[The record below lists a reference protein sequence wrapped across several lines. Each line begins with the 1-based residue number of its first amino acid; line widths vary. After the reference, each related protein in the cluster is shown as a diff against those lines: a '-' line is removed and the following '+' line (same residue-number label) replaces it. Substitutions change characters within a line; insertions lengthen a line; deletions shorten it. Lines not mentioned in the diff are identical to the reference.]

1 MPDLDLIENVTQL
14 SPPAL
19 LAVALYGLGFV
30 LKKSP
35 MPDWLIPFVLPC
47 VGAVLFPFIADTAS
61 VSYTVKSPAACAGL
75 SGYEIP
81 MPDGTVFDLADWYIK
96 STAASQTLIVAYLP
110 A

>member
-61 VSYTVKSPAACAGL
+61 VSYTVKSPAAWSAIVGFVI
-75 SGYEIP
+75 GMGATGINEAVKQF
-81 MPDGTVFDLADWYIK
+81 TNRK
-96 STAASQTLIVAYLP
+96 SEP
-110 A
+110 

>member
-47 VGAVLFPFIADTAS
+47 VGAIVFPFIAD
-61 VSYTVKSPAACAGL
+61 VSEVNFNVKSPAAFQAVIGFCIGGASVAMNEAGKQFL
-75 SGYEIP
+75 NRKDKP
-81 MPDGTVFDLADWYIK
+81 
-96 STAASQTLIVAYLP
+96 
-110 A
+110 

>member
-1 MPDLDLIENVTQL
+1 MNLDLIENVTQL

-47 VGAVLFPFIADTAS
+47 VGAIVFPFIADTS
-61 VSYTVKSPAACAGL
+61 EVNFNVKSPAAFHAVIGFCIGGASVAMNEAGKQFL
-75 SGYEIP
+75 NRK
-81 MPDGTVFDLADWYIK
+81 DN
-96 STAASQTLIVAYLP
+96 Q
-110 A
+110 

>member
-47 VGAVLFPFIADTAS
+47 VGAIVFPFISDTSSIGYA
-61 VSYTVKSPAACAGL
+61 VKSPTTWSVI
-75 SGYEIP
+75 SGFVIG
-81 MPDGTVFDLADWYIK
+81 MG
-96 STAASQTLIVAYLP
+96 STWINEATKQFANRKP
-110 A
+110 EP

>member
-19 LAVALYGLGFV
+19 LAVGLWFLGSG

-47 VGAVLFPFIADTAS
+47 VGAALFPFIADTTS
-61 VSYTVKSPAACAGL
+61 VSYSVKSPTAFNAIVGFCIGGAA
-75 SGYEIP
+75 
-81 MPDGTVFDLADWYIK
+81 
-96 STAASQTLIVAYLP
+96 VAMNEAVKQFTNRKTEP
-110 A
+110 